1 MRAVQL
7 AAAAAA
13 ALLAAACAWL
23 VPGAHG
29 SEPGATGSAMA
40 EIVAALRVA
49 LPLSLSASR
58 FEDPANR
65 RALDASL
72 GALREGAQELES
84 HGRSQD
90 ASFAYLSRSLAR
102 DAEDIKRRFDA
113 GRLDESRFLLGALVE
128 DCVGCHSRLP
138 SAEDSGLGADLYR
151 QVDTTALSPLER
163 ARLEVATRQF
173 EAALERYEAL
183 LAAPDASP
191 AELDVEGVIAD
202 YLTVAIRVK
211 QDLPRARATLA
222 KLAARRDVPSYL
234 ATLLRGWVAAC
245 ESLAGSL
252 DAADP
257 LAEAVRVAER
267 GAKLERFPRD
277 RAAFVHELVAS
288 SLLLRHVAAHPDP
301 SLENAQAYFLLGV
314 AELSSGRSLWLSAAQ
329 DYLETAIR
337 MAPGSDWAKRA
348 YVVLEEETLADYSGS
363 GGVHVPPDVRE
374 SLRELQR
381 EAVGGEGGAAPPS
394 AEHAD
399 PGGDAADGDAP
410 ADPAAD

>member
-1 MRAVQL
+1 
-7 AAAAAA
+7 
-13 ALLAAACAWL
+13 
-23 VPGAHG
+23 
-29 SEPGATGSAMA
+29 MA

-49 LPLSLSASR
+49 LPLSLSAAR

-65 RALDASL
+65 SALDASL
-72 GALREGAQELES
+72 GALRAGAQQLES

-151 QVDTTALSPLER
+151 QVDATALDAVER

-173 EAALERYEAL
+173 EAALDRYEAL

-222 KLAARRDVPSYL
+222 ALAARPDVPSYL
-234 ATLLRGWVAAC
+234 ATLLASWVAAC
-245 ESLAGSL
+245 DTLVGSL
-252 DAADP
+252 DADDP
-257 LAEAVRVAER
+257 LAEAVRVAEK
-267 GAKLERFPRD
+267 GAALERYPRD
-277 RAAFVHELVAS
+277 RAALVHELVAS
-288 SLLLRHVAAHPDP
+288 SLLLRHVAAHPEP
-301 SLENAQAYFLLGV
+301 SAENARAYFLLGV
-314 AELSSGRSLWLSAAQ
+314 AELASGRSVWLSAAQ

-363 GGVHVPPDVRE
+363 GGVHVPADVRE
-374 SLRELQR
+374 ELRKLQR
-381 EAVGGEGGAAPPS
+381 IAVGGSGAAPPS
-394 AEHAD
+394 SE
-399 PGGDAADGDAP
+399 DGDGAPEGEGAAAP
-410 ADPAAD
+410 ASPPDGAP

>member
-1 MRAVQL
+1 
-7 AAAAAA
+7 
-13 ALLAAACAWL
+13 
-23 VPGAHG
+23 
-29 SEPGATGSAMA
+29 MA

-49 LPLSLSASR
+49 LPLSLSAER

-65 RALDASL
+65 PALDAAL
-72 GALREGAQELES
+72 GALRAGAQQLES

-90 ASFAYLSRSLAR
+90 ASFAYLSRSLAH

-113 GRLDESRFLLGALVE
+113 GRTGEARFLLGALVE

-138 SAEDSGLGADLYR
+138 SPEDSGLGADLYR
-151 QVDTTALSPLER
+151 QVDATALSPIER

-191 AELDVEGVIAD
+191 AELDVEGVIGD

-222 KLAARRDVPSYL
+222 ALSARADLPSYL
-234 ATLLRGWVAAC
+234 ATLVSSWVAAC
-245 ESLAGSL
+245 DALA
-252 DAADP
+252 DALAAPEP
-257 LAEAVRVAER
+257 LAEAVRVAEQ
-267 GAKLERFPRD
+267 GAALERFPRD
-277 RAAFVHELVAS
+277 RAALVHELVAS
-288 SLLLRHVAAHPDP
+288 SLLLRYVAAHRSP
-301 SLENAQAYFLLGV
+301 SLEGAKAYFLLGV
-314 AELSSGRSLWLSAAQ
+314 AELASGRSAWLSAAQ

-363 GGVHVPPDVRE
+363 GGVHVPPDVRQE
-374 SLRELQR
+374 LRDLQR
-381 EAVGGEGGAAPPS
+381 IAVGNGGTAPPPGEG
-394 AEHAD
+394 D
-399 PGGDAADGDAP
+399 D
-410 ADPAAD
+410 